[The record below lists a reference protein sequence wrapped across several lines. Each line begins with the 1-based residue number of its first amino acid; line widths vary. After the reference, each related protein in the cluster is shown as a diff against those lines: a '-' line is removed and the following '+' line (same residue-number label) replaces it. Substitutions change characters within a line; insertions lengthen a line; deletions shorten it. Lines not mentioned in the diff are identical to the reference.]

1 MTEIYTIQGTS
12 HQSTFVGQTV
22 TTTGIV
28 TAIDS
33 TGFYIQDPQGD
44 GDSRTSDAIFVFTGS
59 DANGSSVPAVVQVG
73 DLLQVTGAVSEFIPG
88 GSAVGAR
95 GGLSITQITASGA
108 GSVVELGT
116 GSVTATVIGGLG
128 SRVPPTGQIGDASNT
143 SFGANDSLDPST
155 EAADFWE
162 SLEGMLVTVNGGR
175 VVGPTNDFGEVFVVV
190 DNDDDGANGLNT
202 GDSVEPRGVLLVE
215 GGGSALGDINPGD
228 YNPERIQIDD
238 DPTGRGGSLG
248 VSQGFSIPRLDVGT
262 VLNPVTG
269 VVNYDFGNYEVLA
282 IRPAAGQ
289 PAVTVAQASTLER
302 ETTVIAGTATRMTVG
317 TYNVENLDPSVE
329 LSGEID
335 DDVASGKFDAIAA
348 HVVKNMGA
356 PDVIALQEVQDG
368 NGGTNDSLVSAEATL
383 QRLVQAISE
392 AGGPTYAF
400 VDNPFI
406 GDDTS
411 GGQPGGNIRNA
422 FLYRVDRVDFVA
434 GSLRTIDDSGNPYTA
449 VSVDPVTGLFNG
461 TAPVNAGTA
470 APDDQ
475 EFHTNPFFASRLPLV
490 ADFRLK
496 STGEAVT
503 LINNHFSSKSNSGPL
518 YGADPTPA
526 NGAELAR
533 DAQAQT
539 VNTFVDGLLS
549 ADPNARAVVLGDLND
564 FEFEEPLTILE
575 GRATYVDGS
584 DADTNR
590 EFTAGGAQV
599 LYNLIDTAAAD
610 DRYSYVFEGNAQSLD
625 HVLVTSRLLQ
635 DGTLFDSVH
644 VNAEFGSQTSDHD
657 PKVVSLNLARPPI
670 RGTAADETFEGTPF
684 TDTVLA
690 GGGND
695 VVRDS
700 AGDDL
705 YDGGTGIDTLVLTV
719 SLSDATLRFNGGTQ
733 FQVAHSSGAVET
745 FSNFERIQFNDR
757 LIDAADDNRL
767 VDDLFYYANNP
778 DVLAASVDAD
788 QHYTTFGARE
798 GRDPNAFFS
807 TRGYLSANPDVAA
820 AGLNPLVHYAAF
832 GAREGRDPSAVFDT
846 TLYLRANQD
855 VAAAGVN
862 PLAHYLEFGAAEG
875 RAIYEAIGQR
885 GIVGGFDAEYYLL
898 SNPDVGA
905 ARVDPLNHYR
915 QFGAN
920 EGRDPNAYFD
930 SDGYLARYTDVRDA
944 GANPLEHYI
953 LFGANEGRDPSREF
967 DTRGYLTLNP
977 DVAAAGVN
985 PLQHYL
991 EFGVYEG
998 RAIVND
1004 GVFA

>member
-1 MTEIYTIQGTS
+1 MTPIYTIQGTS

-22 TTTGIV
+22 TTTGVV

-33 TGFYIQDPQGD
+33 TGFYIQDAQGD
-44 GDSRTSDAIFVFTGS
+44 GDNRTSDAIFVFTGS
-59 DANGSSVPAVVQVG
+59 DATGSSVPAFVQIG
-73 DLLQVTGAVSEFIPG
+73 DQLQVTGAVSEFIPG

-95 GGLSITQITASGA
+95 GGLSISQITASSA

-116 GSVTATVIGGLG
+116 GSVLATVIGGSG
-128 SRVPPTGQIGDASNT
+128 SCMPPAGQFGDASNT
-143 SFGANDSLDPST
+143 SFGPNDPLDPT
-155 EAADFWE
+155 AEATDFWE

-190 DNDDDGANGLNT
+190 DNDDNADNGLNT
-202 GDSVEPRGVLLVE
+202 GDPVEPRGVLLVE
-215 GGGSALGDINPGD
+215 GGGAALGDINPGD

-248 VSQGFSIPRLDVGT
+248 VSQGFSIPRFDVGT

-269 VVNYDFGNYEVLA
+269 VVNYDFGSYEVLA
-282 IRPAAGQ
+282 VRPTGGQ
-289 PAVTVAQASTLER
+289 PAVTVAQASTLQR
-302 ETTVIAGTATRMTVG
+302 ETTIIAGTATHMTVG
-317 TYNVENLDPSVE
+317 TYNVENLDPFVE

-335 DDVASGKFDAIAA
+335 DDVASGKFEAIAT
-348 HVVKNMGA
+348 HIVDNMGA

-368 NGGTNDSLVSAEATL
+368 NGGTNDNLVSAEATL
-383 QRLVQAISE
+383 QRLIKAISE
-392 AGGPTYAF
+392 AGVPTYAF

-422 FLYRVDRVDFVA
+422 FLYRVDRVDFVP
-434 GSLRTIDDSGNPYTA
+434 GSLRTIDDDGNPYTT

-470 APDDQ
+470 ALDDQ
-475 EFHTNPFFASRLPLV
+475 EFQTNPFFASRLPLV

-496 STGEAVT
+496 STGEATT
-503 LINNHFSSKSNSGPL
+503 LINNHLSSKSNSGPL

-533 DAQAQT
+533 NAQAQT
-539 VNTFVDGLLS
+539 VNTFLDGLLS
-549 ADPNARAVVLGDLND
+549 ADPHARAVVLGDLND

-599 LYNLIDTAAAD
+599 LYNLINTAAAN

-625 HVLVTSRLLQ
+625 HVLVTSRLRT

-657 PKVVSLNLARPPI
+657 PKVVSLNLARPSI
-670 RGTAADETFEGTPF
+670 LGSAADETFEGTPF
-684 TDTVLA
+684 SDTVLA
-690 GGGND
+690 GAGND

-700 AGDDL
+700 AGDDF
-705 YDGGTGIDTLVLTV
+705 YDGGTGIDTLVIAA
-719 SLSDATLRFNGGTQ
+719 SLSDATLRSDGGTQ
-733 FQVAHSSGAVET
+733 FQIMRLSGAVDT

-757 LIDAADDNRL
+757 LIDAADENRL
-767 VDDLFYYANNP
+767 VDDIFYYSNNP
-778 DVLAASVDAD
+778 DVLAAGVDAD
-788 QHYTTFGARE
+788 QHYTQFGAQE
-798 GRDPNAFFS
+798 GRDPNSFFS

-820 AGLNPLVHYAAF
+820 AGVNPLVHYATF

-846 TLYLRANQD
+846 TLYLRANPD

-862 PLAHYLEFGAAEG
+862 HLVHYLEFGAAEG
-875 RAIYEAIGQR
+875 RTIYEAVGLR

-905 ARVDPLNHYR
+905 AYVDPLNHYLL
-915 QFGAN
+915 FGAG
-920 EGRDPNAYFD
+920 EGRDPNPYFD

-944 GANPLEHYI
+944 GVNPLNHYI

-967 DTRGYLTLNP
+967 DTRGYLANNP

-991 EFGVYEG
+991 AFGIYEG
-998 RAIVND
+998 RAVVND
-1004 GVFA
+1004 GLFA